1 MCSAVFYSLFGKRL
15 AYETS
20 QVVYRLQIILCE
32 RVGERIALCL
42 MVHSYPDIVCSPTY
56 LSNRKRNRFAY
67 LPFGHKCISG
77 TGQNSIASIG
87 PIIGIAGI
95 SVVSRK
101 SCLSAQLPVEL
112 RTSQDCY
119 I

>member
-56 LSNRKRNRFAY
+56 LSTERGIDSHTFHSAINAFQ
-67 LPFGHKCISG
+67 
-77 TGQNSIASIG
+77 GQDKTASR
-87 PIIGIAGI
+87 
-95 SVVSRK
+95 V
-101 SCLSAQLPVEL
+101 
-112 RTSQDCY
+112 
-119 I
+119 